1 MIDLLLWDFL
11 SADGTFLPRPQY
23 PCMCVHSL
31 RVVMCV
37 LQAFPLLQFA
47 LTKSR
52 VTSNRPRLP
61 TCSVHKYP
69 ESSAAASDLLPV
81 IVVSNYWR
89 RRRRV
94 SVHDHIFKL
103 PRPSHWLLCVLITLI
118 TLQYTTVPW
127 GIPQYHVVLWLLCCT
142 PLCSEVF
149 LSTMQYSDYCV
160 ILWLLWHTP
169 VYSEVFLCV
178 LQYSDY
184 SAILHCILRVFGTLW
199 FLISTLKYATVSWD
213 IPHHFDCYSVL

>member
-52 VTSNRPRLP
+52 VTSNRPASQHVASTNTQNPLLQPRTFFPLSWFQ
-61 TCSVHKYP
+61 TTDEDADKFLFMTTSLSYRGLHTDCSV
-69 ESSAAASDLLPV
+69 S
-81 IVVSNYWR
+81 
-89 RRRRV
+89 
-94 SVHDHIFKL
+94 
-103 PRPSHWLLCVLITLI
+103 WLLCS
-118 TLQYTTVPW
+118 
-127 GIPQYHVVLWLLCCT
+127 T
-142 PLCSEVF
+142 PLYPEAF